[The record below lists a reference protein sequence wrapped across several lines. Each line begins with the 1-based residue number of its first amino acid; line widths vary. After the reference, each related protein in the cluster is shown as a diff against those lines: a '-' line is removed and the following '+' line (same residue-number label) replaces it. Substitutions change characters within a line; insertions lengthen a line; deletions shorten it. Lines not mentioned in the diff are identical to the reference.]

1 VRVKDQL
8 DAYFEVARLLA
19 PLWTVTVEGEERQH
33 LPPDGPVF
41 LSFPTDRK
49 TQKIRVKG

>member
-8 DAYFEVARLLA
+8 DAYFEVARFLA

-41 LSFPTDRK
+41 CPFQLTAKLRK
-49 TQKIRVKG
+49 